1 MALDGYQ
8 YYISLLSIVV
18 VNIVAKPLGVIGEGV

>member
-1 MALDGYQ
+1 MAFECYQ

-18 VNIVAKPLGVIGEGV
+18 VDIVAKPLGVIGEGV